1 MDTQNVQTEERE
13 KRHLS
18 VKEICEIIPHRH
30 PFLLVD
36 YIEDY
41 EPGEYAVGYKCVT
54 YREDFFAGHFPGE
67 PVMPGVLTVEALA
80 QTGAVAILSLPEN
93 QGKTA
98 YFGGIKNCRFRG
110 KVGPGDKLRLETKI
124 IKRKG
129 PLGIGEATA
138 SVDGKVVVSAE
149 LIFMIG

>member
-110 KVGPGDKLRLETKI
+110 KVGPGDQLHLETNI

-129 PLGIGEATA
+129 PLGIAEATA
-138 SVDGKVVVSAE
+138 SVDGKVLVSAE
-149 LIFMIG
+149 LSFMIG

>member
-41 EPGEYAVGYKCVT
+41 HRILEH
-54 YREDFFAGHFPGE
+54 R
-67 PVMPGVLTVEALA
+67 GVPFSTDA
-80 QTGAVAILSLPEN
+80 
-93 QGKTA
+93 
-98 YFGGIKNCRFRG
+98 RR
-110 KVGPGDKLRLETKI
+110 
-124 IKRKG
+124 
-129 PLGIGEATA
+129 
-138 SVDGKVVVSAE
+138 
-149 LIFMIG
+149 